1 MNTQQAVEMIA
12 GAITTAAWVCLP
24 LLAGGFVIGI
34 VVSLVQILTSI
45 QDPAVGTVP
54 RLAGILVLILLSAGW
69 MTARLVDYATR
80 VFTGIPQLAR

>member
-1 MNTQQAVEMIA
+1 MNAQQAVELIA

-24 LLAGGFVIGI
+24 LLAGGFIIGI

-69 MTARLVDYATR
+69 MTARLVDYTTR
-80 VFTGIPQLAR
+80 IFTSIPQLAR

>member
-1 MNTQQAVEMIA
+1 MNAQQAVELIA
-12 GAITTAAWVCLP
+12 GAITTAAWICLP

-69 MTARLVDYATR
+69 MTARLVDYTTR
-80 VFTGIPQLAR
+80 IFSSIPELSR

>member
-1 MNTQQAVEMIA
+1 MNTQQAVELIA

-24 LLAGGFVIGI
+24 LLAGGFLIGI

-54 RLAGILVLILLSAGW
+54 RLAGILLLILVSAGW

-80 VFTGIPQLAR
+80 VFTNIPQLAR

>member
-1 MNTQQAVEMIA
+1 MNVQVAVELIS

-24 LLAGGFVIGI
+24 LLAGGFIIGV

-69 MTARLVDYATR
+69 MTARMVDYTTR
-80 VFTGIPQLAR
+80 IFNSLPQLGR

>member
-1 MNTQQAVEMIA
+1 MNAQQAVELIA
-12 GAITTAAWVCLP
+12 GAITTAAWICLP

-34 VVSLVQILTSI
+34 VVSLVQILTSS

-69 MTARLVDYATR
+69 MTARLVDYSVR
-80 VFTGIPQLAR
+80 IFSSIPQLAR